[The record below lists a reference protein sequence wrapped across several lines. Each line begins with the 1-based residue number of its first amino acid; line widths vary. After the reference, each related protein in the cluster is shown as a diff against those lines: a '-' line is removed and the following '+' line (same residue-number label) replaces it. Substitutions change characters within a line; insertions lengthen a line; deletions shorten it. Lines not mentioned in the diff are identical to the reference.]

1 MPLLTRVAPAATTSA
16 PDDSG
21 DQEPRDQPPRPA
33 LAEVLDLQESDVP
46 GTAHALEHF
55 FPGA

>member
-1 MPLLTRVAPAATTSA
+1 MPLLTRLAPAATAVA
-16 PDDSG
+16 PDGSG
-21 DQEPRDQPPRPA
+21 QEPRDQHTRLS

-46 GTAHALEHF
+46 RTAHALEHF

>member
-1 MPLLTRVAPAATTSA
+1 MPLLTSVAPAATTDTPA
-16 PDDSG
+16 DG
-21 DQEPRDQPPRPA
+21 DQEPRDQSTRPA

-46 GTAHALEHF
+46 GTAHALEAF

>member
-1 MPLLTRVAPAATTSA
+1 MPLLTRLAPAATTPA

-21 DQEPRDQPPRPA
+21 DQELVDQPTRPA

-46 GTAHALEHF
+46 LTAHALKRF
-55 FPGA
+55 FPDV

>member
-1 MPLLTRVAPAATTSA
+1 MPLLTRVAPPTTDTHA
-16 PDDSG
+16 DG
-21 DQEPRDQPPRPA
+21 DQEPRDQSMRPA

-46 GTAHALEHF
+46 GTAHALEAF

>member
-1 MPLLTRVAPAATTSA
+1 MPLLTRVAPPTTDA
-16 PDDSG
+16 PADGSG
-21 DQEPRDQPPRPA
+21 QEPRDQPTRPA

-46 GTAHALEHF
+46 RTAHALEAF